1 MTVTVS
7 SLEEEFDKVVGGRNM
22 VIGPELKFKRNV
34 AQIMKRLLRV
44 RFRLHVPFI
53 LQYTICVS
61 AQKIE
66 LEHQVC
72 DKEVASRKLASEIAH
87 LNKKKAMDET
97 VWTVERWCH

>member
-1 MTVTVS
+1 M
-7 SLEEEFDKVVGGRNM
+7 
-22 VIGPELKFKRNV
+22 
-34 AQIMKRLLRV
+34 
-44 RFRLHVPFI
+44 PFI

-97 VWTVERWCH
+97 VWTEIGKTRGIHSRRFYCLDFIIC